1 MNHNATFML
10 AFNPFRLNDSVYQ
23 KTLHFNDFYFGDDKG
38 SGPLGQV
45 QLLGKVTAP
54 ILKTVLWFLPEWVLR
69 LLSRRM
75 VDWYLVSEDLPR
87 PESRVR
93 VDGDH
98 IILDWQPSNKQA
110 HEKLCT
116 VTRGAM
122 RRAGYWMTF
131 STPVDG
137 RLPSHQCGT
146 VRMGVDPKTSVLN
159 PYCQSWDHKNLYVVD
174 AGCLP
179 TSAAVNPSLTVAAQA
194 LRVADWIK
202 KSEYPAM
209 LY

>member
-1 MNHNATFML
+1 
-10 AFNPFRLNDSVYQ
+10 V
-23 KTLHFNDFYFGDDKG
+23 HFNDFYFDDGKG
-38 SGPLGQV
+38 SGPMGQV

-54 ILKTVLWFLPEWVLR
+54 ILKTVLWFMPEWALR
-69 LLSRRM
+69 FLSRRM

-93 VDGDH
+93 IDGEQ
-98 IILDWQPSNKQA
+98 IILDWQPSNMRA
-110 HEKLCT
+110 HEKLC
-116 VTRGAM
+116 VAVREKM
-122 RRAGYWMTF
+122 LKAGYWFTF

-146 VRMGVDPKTSVLN
+146 IRMGNDPKTSVLN
-159 PYCQSWDHKNLYVVD
+159 SYCQSWDHKNLYVVD

-194 LRVADWIK
+194 LRVADHIK
-202 KSEYPAM
+202 TLGLAA
-209 LY
+209 